1 MLHSLAKRIAVFL
14 SDKTDEYPLEI
25 YTYGFE
31 LLISSITETF
41 ILIVLGVIL
50 DAFLETIVFVIS
62 FSFIRFFVGGYHAK
76 SYLKCAIVTVIVYL
90 LVIISYEL
98 FKEVYFILQ
107 IGVIVFAFLFSFV
120 FICIFAPIENA
131 NKKIENKKK
140 TKQFSLCILVLEF
153 VLVLLGL
160 LANFSFLLVVLP
172 TVISVDVLMILEI
185 IRKRGDKVEQ

>member
-1 MLHSLAKRIAVFL
+1 MLKQRSIC
-14 SDKTDEYPLEI
+14 T
-25 YTYGFE
+25 
-31 LLISSITETF
+31 ISSITETF

-62 FSFIRFFVGGYHAK
+62 FSFIRFFAGGYHAK

-107 IGVIVFAFLFSFV
+107 IGVIAFAFLFSFV

-160 LANFSFLLVVLP
+160 LANFSFLLVILP
-172 TVISVDVLMILEI
+172 TVFSVDVLMIIEI
-185 IRKRGDKVEQ
+185 LRK